1 MAYVY
6 RGIEDSVTH
15 SVNLSFCRIHP
26 IAQPYRP
33 YSIRL
38 TTLHGVADFTM
49 LTFPCISVPSC
60 RCGMP
65 KGPGHFSERAG
76 WNSSKNAKD
85 KSNNAAARRGTL
97 GDRGHRGQA
106 GPGALGG
113 LGERLSHFDSG
124 KDSEKDSGY
133 SGETGTPAQWGYFFI
148 LLLPLPHAHL
158 HTCKLIN

>member
-6 RGIEDSVTH
+6 RGSEDSVTH

-26 IAQPYRP
+26 IAQPYQP

-49 LTFPCISVPSC
+49 LTLPCISVPSC
-60 RCGMP
+60 RCEMP

-76 WNSSKNAKD
+76 WNSSKNVKD
-85 KSNNAAARRGTL
+85 KSNNATAWVSL

-113 LGERLSHFDSG
+113 LGGLGVRLSHFDSG

-133 SGETGTPAQWGYFFI
+133 SGETGTPAQWGCFF
-148 LLLPLPHAHL
+148 LLLW
-158 HTCKLIN
+158 